1 MLIKTVPTSELFQSI
16 QENIRLSIMGYYT
29 RVFCTSSEIPA
40 LSEISTH
47 LEVVCKDSRIEFEEG
62 NLDKDWKS
70 FSLYYKNSKLPLLV
84 ELNKRSDE
92 DNLANEEIDEFIESI
107 GAPMFS
113 LSKRK
118 VINHLIETKYVV
130 VSQLPTSDID
140 EEGYEVN
147 GALLQIFAS
156 QFGGIVQADG
166 EGFYLENKLV
176 VKEKE

>member
-1 MLIKTVPTSELFQSI
+1 
-16 QENIRLSIMGYYT
+16 MGYYT

-40 LSEISTH
+40 LSEISNQM
-47 LEVVCKDSRIEFEEG
+47 EKVCKEFRIESAEG
-62 NLDKDWKS
+62 NLDNNWKS
-70 FSLYYKNSKLPLLV
+70 FSLNYKNSRLPLLV

-107 GAPMFS
+107 RAPMFS

-118 VINHLIETKYVV
+118 VINHLMQTKYVV

-140 EEGYEVN
+140 DDGYEVN

-166 EGFYLENKLV
+166 EGFYIGNKLV